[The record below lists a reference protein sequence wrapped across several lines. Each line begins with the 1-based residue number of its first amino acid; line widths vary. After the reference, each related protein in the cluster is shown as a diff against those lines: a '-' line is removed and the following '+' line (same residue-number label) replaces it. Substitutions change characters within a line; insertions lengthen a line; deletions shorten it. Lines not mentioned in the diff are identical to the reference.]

1 MCLVWL
7 GRPAAP
13 PARRDTMNRNE
24 YLVDAIDFL
33 GSISDAS
40 WTRVCG
46 SQCRE
51 AFAQHALDA
60 GESIEDAWIR
70 AVQHANTL

>member
-1 MCLVWL
+1 MTRTDYL
-7 GRPAAP
+7 AD
-13 PARRDTMNRNE
+13 AR
-24 YLVDAIDFL
+24 DFL
-33 GSISDAS
+33 GSITDAAWS
-40 WTRVCG
+40 RVCG

-51 AFAQHALDA
+51 AFAQLALDA